1 MDPRRYSQGNLP
13 KQIWGRKDRGLRR
26 DAGTEKEEILTAGRS
41 AAIGPCVARGA
52 LF

>member
-13 KQIWGRKDRGLRR
+13 KQIWGRKNRGLRR